1 MRESSHPVNMT
12 RSGIVAFRGFSA
24 ASEDD
29 FKKLSHLKNKEL
41 NKLEDDEEFIVSREK
56 IFKDMIN
63 IYKNRSVTKSK
74 IHIVLQRNHFG
85 RWCNT

>member
-1 MRESSHPVNMT
+1 MT

-56 IFKDMIN
+56 
-63 IYKNRSVTKSK
+63 VLK
-74 IHIVLQRNHFG
+74 I
-85 RWCNT
+85 